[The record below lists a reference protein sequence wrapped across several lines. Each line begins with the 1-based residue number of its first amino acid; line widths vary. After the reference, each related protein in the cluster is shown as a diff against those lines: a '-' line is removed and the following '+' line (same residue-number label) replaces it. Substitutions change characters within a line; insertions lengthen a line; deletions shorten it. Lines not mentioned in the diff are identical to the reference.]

1 MPPSLPETRS
11 VGEELL
17 DLKDDLVVDEAE
29 EDGDNH
35 PLRRREEEVHVTQG
49 KQQLVSIRLRYLGV
63 RVRYGGGLCGAIRSQ
78 IITKL
83 VTSPS

>member
-17 DLKDDLVVDEAE
+17 HLKNDLVVDEAE

-35 PLRRREEEVHVTQG
+35 PLRKEWRSRRRVTLLR
-49 KQQLVSIRLRYLGV
+49 KQHLLAIRLGILGAKS
-63 RVRYGGGLCGAIRSQ
+63 GAF
-78 IITKL
+78 L
-83 VTSPS
+83 FV

>member
-35 PLRRREEEVHVTQG
+35 PLRRREEEVRVTQG
-49 KQQLVSIRLRYLGV
+49 KQQL
-63 RVRYGGGLCGAIRSQ
+63 
-78 IITKL
+78 
-83 VTSPS
+83 TSFR